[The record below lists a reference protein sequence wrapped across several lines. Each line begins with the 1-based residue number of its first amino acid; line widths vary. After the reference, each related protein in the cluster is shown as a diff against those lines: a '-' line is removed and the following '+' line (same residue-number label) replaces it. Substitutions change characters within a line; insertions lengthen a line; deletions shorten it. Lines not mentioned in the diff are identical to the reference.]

1 MTQNEEIILTAETAL
16 RKINNI
22 AKDAKGGK
30 ITLTPSLILKI
41 SQGAMEQIQ
50 QIRERQR

>member
-1 MTQNEEIILTAETAL
+1 MTQNEEIILTAEMAL

-30 ITLTPSLILKI
+30 ITLTPSMILKI
-41 SQGAMEQIQ
+41 SQGA
-50 QIRERQR
+50 RNKFNK